1 MLLIVNVHKEF
12 GFKALLDGPW
22 QENGKVSL
30 AMNRTQTDR
39 TGNGTYRRERELKKC
54 RDTQDP

>member
-54 RDTQDP
+54 RDT